1 MSSIRAVRSCAA
13 AVRQCISRPQV
24 FDLLSL
30 LVRHHDRIVGK
41 DEILDTIWG
50 GRIVSEAA
58 LSSRINAARK
68 AVGDNGNEQIF
79 IRTIH
84 KRGFRFVG
92 KVKEIPECGGDE
104 EVVAETKPTESNAL
118 KNPYGTV
125 AASSAQALER
135 RKPCIAVLPF
145 INLTEEPEHE
155 YFAYGLTEDVIRL
168 LGRNRWLKVLTRHSA
183 YSYHG
188 KEVDPR
194 EIGAALGVRYLVK
207 GSVRK
212 MGQRVRIMAELVSIA
227 DGSQLWSELYDFQL
241 ADIFDIQ
248 DAMAKQVAA
257 VIEPELASIEREL
270 AFRKPPQKLDAWDCH
285 QRGLWHLW
293 AFTTPGLEDCRGLV
307 QACDRT

>member
-1 MSSIRAVRSCAA
+1 MNFLFAEHELDPRRQELRRSGEAVH
-13 AVRQCISRPQV
+13 IEPQV

-92 KVKEIPECGGDE
+92 KVKEIPECGADE
-104 EVVAETKPTESNAL
+104 EVVAETKPTES
-118 KNPYGTV
+118 TV

-183 YSYHG
+183 YSYRG

-270 AFRKPPQKLDAWDCH
+270 AFRKPPQKLDA
-285 QRGLWHLW
+285 
-293 AFTTPGLEDCRGLV
+293 
-307 QACDRT
+307 